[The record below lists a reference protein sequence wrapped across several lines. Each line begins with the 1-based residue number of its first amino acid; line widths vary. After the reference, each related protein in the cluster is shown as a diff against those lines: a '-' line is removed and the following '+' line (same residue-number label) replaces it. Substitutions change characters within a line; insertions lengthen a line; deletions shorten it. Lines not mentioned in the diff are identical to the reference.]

1 MRQLSQA
8 QTVPAVLAVQSRSL
22 EFISVEAVS
31 IPWTIWLMV
40 AGITTSLV
48 GGTWDFAW
56 HMAIGRDTFWTP
68 PHILVQSGGVLVG
81 IACVY
86 TILATTFAG
95 ASQAR
100 DASVQVLGLHG
111 PGGVFIAV
119 WGSLAM
125 FASAPFDNWWHN
137 AYGLDV
143 KILTP
148 PHGLLSLGY
157 LATQIGAMF
166 WIAGMIN
173 RSEQAVRSR
182 LAWLFLIVG
191 SICVALVSV
200 MIMPLTLRTNMHT
213 ATCYLAVVVFIPSMM
228 VATGRGSAH
237 KWGCTIV
244 AAVYTGLGLGSEWLL
259 PLFSAQPKLG
269 PVYHNITHLI
279 PLQFPL
285 LLMVPAFVA
294 DLLLHRL
301 ELRSSWT
308 KAFLVGPAFLLSF
321 FAVQWP
327 FATFLVSP
335 ASRNWIFGTAY
346 FSYFD
351 PAGFLYDP
359 YQFQATEKLTVFLL
373 TMAVAVV
380 ASIMT
385 TRLGLGWGDWM
396 RQVRR

>member
-1 MRQLSQA
+1 
-8 QTVPAVLAVQSRSL
+8 
-22 EFISVEAVS
+22 
-31 IPWTIWLMV
+31 
-40 AGITTSLV
+40 
-48 GGTWDFAW
+48 
-56 HMAIGRDTFWTP
+56 MAI
-68 PHILVQSGGVLVG
+68 
-81 IACVY
+81 A
-86 TILATTFAG
+86 
-95 ASQAR
+95 
-100 DASVQVLGLHG
+100 
-111 PGGVFIAV
+111 
-119 WGSLAM
+119 
-125 FASAPFDNWWHN
+125 
-137 AYGLDV
+137 
-143 KILTP
+143 
-148 PHGLLSLGY
+148 
-157 LATQIGAMF
+157 
-166 WIAGMIN
+166 
-173 RSEQAVRSR
+173 
-182 LAWLFLIVG
+182 
-191 SICVALVSV
+191 AL
-200 MIMPLTLRTNMHT
+200 
-213 ATCYLAVVVFIPSMM
+213 
-228 VATGRGSAH
+228 
-237 KWGCTIV
+237 
-244 AAVYTGLGLGSEWLL
+244 
-259 PLFSAQPKLG
+259 SAQPKLG

-308 KAFLVGPAFLLSF
+308 KAFWVGPAFLLSF